1 MVGILAQVGNVG
13 GASPH
18 PRAARC
24 APRRLGTS
32 AGMAAAAGAPLRVE
46 LSGGPQVHVRP
57 PAASARS
64 PLGKPAEPGPGDTA
78 GYRPAKHD
86 QLHGQ
91 QAFARSGLGAPAS
104 TATVHAEF
112 EAQRQAVLELRRV
125 LEERDE
131 ELAAARE
138 TNRRLMNQLNRSGA

>member
-1 MVGILAQVGNVG
+1 MVADFLCRKTLLSSALSQVRAQISTHSDGNFG
-13 GASPH
+13 LSM
-18 PRAARC
+18 
-24 APRRLGTS
+24 TS
-32 AGMAAAAGAPLRVE
+32 CI
-46 LSGGPQVHVRP
+46 
-57 PAASARS
+57 
-64 PLGKPAEPGPGDTA
+64 
-78 GYRPAKHD
+78 
-86 QLHGQ
+86 GQ

-104 TATVHAEF
+104 TAAVHAEF